1 MKDNVYRHCSNC
13 QRTVLSRYYK
23 THHCSDVGAMLRL
36 KEQIA
41 KTAWRTK

>member
-1 MKDNVYRHCSNC
+1 MKHNVYRHCSSC

-23 THHCSDVGAMLRL
+23 THTCSDAGAMLQL

-41 KTAWRTK
+41 KTVWRIK